1 MARDPI
7 CAGRVTARGYHAAMT
22 PHGRWILAA
31 TILGSSMAMID
42 GTVVNIALPAL
53 QQHMD
58 ATIADVQWVV
68 EAYTLFLGALMLTG
82 GALGDRYGRK
92 RVFCIGAVLF
102 SAASLACGLAPTMS
116 ALIAARALQGIGA
129 AMLVPGSLAI
139 ISACFPD
146 PERGK
151 AIGTWSAFTSM
162 TMSVGPLV
170 GGALIDYV
178 SWRAIF
184 FINIPIAAIVLWLSW
199 RHVPESRA
207 KEQRKLDVP
216 GAVLATLG
224 LGALVYGL
232 VESSRL
238 GFGDARI
245 AAALFAGVALLA
257 AFVIVEWKSRVP
269 MLPLSLFRSRAF
281 SGANALTAFLYGAL
295 AGGLFFVPM
304 NLIQLQGFSA
314 TGAGAAM
321 LPSVLILFA
330 LSRWSGG
337 LVDRIGARLP
347 LIAGPTI
354 AAAGF
359 ALFMLP
365 GVDASYW
372 TTFFPATVVLGFGMA
387 LTVAPLTTTVMS
399 SVDRSRSG
407 VASGVNNA
415 VAETA
420 GVLAVAILGLAMAQ
434 VFAANLDDK
443 LQAARVPAGI
453 RDDVLAQRTKLA
465 AIEMPER
472 AAAPQRDAAKEAVAE
487 SFIAGFR
494 CVMLIAATLALL
506 SAITA
511 AISIVRKVGGA
522 RKR

>member
-1 MARDPI
+1 
-7 CAGRVTARGYHAAMT
+7 MT
-22 PHGRWILAA
+22 PKGRWILAA

-53 QQHMD
+53 QEHMG

-68 EAYTLFLGALMLTG
+68 EAYTLFLAALMLTG

-92 RVFCIGAVLF
+92 RVFCIGAVFF
-102 SAASLACGLAPTMS
+102 SAASLACGLAPTMP
-116 ALIAARALQGIGA
+116 ALIAARAVQGIGA

-146 PERGK
+146 AERGK
-151 AIGTWSAFTSM
+151 AIGTWSAFTSI
-162 TMSVGPLV
+162 TMSIGPLV
-170 GGALIDYV
+170 GGALIDYA

-184 FINIPIAAIVLWLSW
+184 FINLPIAAIVLWLSM

-207 KEQRKLDVP
+207 AEQRRLDVP
-216 GAVLATLG
+216 GAALATLG

-232 VESSRL
+232 IESSRL

-245 AAALFAGVALLA
+245 AIALSAGVAFLV
-257 AFVIVEWKSRVP
+257 AFVIVEWKSPEP
-269 MLPLSLFRSRAF
+269 MMPLSLFRSRAF
-281 SGANALTAFLYGAL
+281 SGTNALTLFLYGAL

-347 LIAGPTI
+347 LIVGPAI

-365 GVDASYW
+365 GTEANYW
-372 TTFFPATVVLGFGMA
+372 TTFFPAAVVLGFGMA

-415 VAETA
+415 VSETS
-420 GVLAVAILGLAMAQ
+420 GVLAIAVFGLAMAQ
-434 VFAANLDDK
+434 VFAAKLDGK
-443 LQAARVPAGI
+443 LASAPLPAGV
-453 RDDVLAQRTKLA
+453 REEVVAQRAKLA
-465 AIEMPER
+465 AIEIPAHADAR
-472 AAAPQRDAAKEAVAE
+472 QKVALKAAVDE
-487 SFIAGFR
+487 SFVAGFR
-494 CVMLIAATLALL
+494 CVMLMAALL
-506 SAITA
+506 GVLSALAA
-511 AISIVRKVGGA
+511 AISIPPKTKRKKPNASVRA
-522 RKR
+522 AQRMTS